1 MGRLGAGLG
10 WVNSA
15 RGRYIAGLVA
25 LLLCVGGLY
34 AAKFDHFQ
42 VGVYRDDA
50 QYVLLARSIVVGD
63 DLALSTA
70 PGQPQPSPFPFGW
83 SLLLAPVYAL
93 FGGALQ
99 PLKALALLFT
109 VGSVA
114 LILIGWRGLGLRSPA
129 SALPVAALYGLSALA
144 VKHAS
149 MVMSEPAALFFAL
162 AALLLAARCARSPR
176 FQPLDAACLG
186 VACLLAACVRTL
198 GLAAA
203 AAALLYLLIRRRW
216 RELAVA
222 ALTAAVALALVLAL
236 TAIDWGDLS
245 LSAAY
250 QTQFGRVYGGQGG
263 PTALRL
269 LRRVW
274 RGLSVYVRTDL
285 RDVLIPFVAGPTFAA
300 LVNRPGLHL
309 APAAISALVVAL
321 LAWGYGV
328 NLARERLLPAHLY
341 LAFYMGVAVLWPWAM
356 MRMLYGVLPLLF
368 VYLLAGGADLAAR
381 AVALARRWPALA
393 RALRALPSV
402 ALALLLAAHVL
413 ASARVAPSWRHAPD
427 LSVGASWLAQHAEPD
442 AVLLCEEPNSV
453 HLYAERATA
462 LLPMGV
468 DELRAA
474 AARWAHPYVLIA
486 PALVWASPRQ
496 LAYSDNAAA
505 LDAALQAGALGATL
519 VFDDAPQAVR
529 VYRLAPT
536 AR

>member
-285 RDVLIPFVAGPTFAA
+285 RDVLIPFVAGPTVAA
-300 LVNRPGLHL
+300 LVDRPGLHL

-328 NLARERLLPAHLY
+328 NLAREPLLPAHLY
-341 LAFYMGVAVLWPWAM
+341 PPLYMGVAVLWPWAM
-356 MRMLYGVLPLLF
+356 IRMLYGVLPLLF